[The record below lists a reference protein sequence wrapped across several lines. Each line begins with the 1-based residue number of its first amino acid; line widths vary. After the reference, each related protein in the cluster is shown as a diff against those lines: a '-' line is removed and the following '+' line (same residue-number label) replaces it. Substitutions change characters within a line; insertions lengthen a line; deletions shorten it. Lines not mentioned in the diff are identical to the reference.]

1 MVKRNGVAA
10 AGYARRSTD
19 MQERSI
25 PDQQAYV
32 ERWARDHGYRIVRWY
47 IDDAISGTS
56 AKGRVQ
62 FERLMQNA
70 ENGRDFEAVLCYD
83 MSRFSRGGTN
93 ETGYYLHR
101 LHMAGVE
108 ALFCAEGIPEGEE
121 GELLQGV
128 KSWQARQYSVK
139 LSRDCIRG
147 QHSTVTVRRSGMG
160 GRAPYGYDR
169 QYISAD
175 GKALRTVRTLP
186 DGRRQE
192 FGPDGKHVR
201 FIDACQPM
209 GRKMKSDIVR
219 LVFGDPEQVKAVRL
233 MFEMCAK
240 GFGFRSIVIALND
253 RGVTGPMRSRWNQM
267 AVKTILQNP
276 CYYGALVWN
285 RRTFG
290 KIHGVSA
297 DGTARAKRPGES
309 TRNPQDRWIV
319 VEDVHEPLISR
330 AKFDAA
336 QAAMAQRRNAGGLA
350 RPTQRYLLSGLLK
363 CTNCGYNLWGCIVK
377 NGSDVGVRYYVDA
390 GYRAQGIKVC
400 RSTSISVEALDS
412 WVLERLREVVLL
424 DDKGRKAA
432 VRQFVEA
439 VSERNADC
447 GAAQAHNDELAS
459 LGKRIKTLASLLAD
473 DEVSDIK
480 ELRDE
485 LVSLKRRRA
494 FLEAEVAKATHNKE
508 TPLSVAEME
517 KWAEEKLNE
526 IANAI
531 KNSGTMH
538 ELRQVVHAIVDR
550 IEIDPHAK
558 KGIMYLP
565 ADAQTLLE
573 AAAISRVR
581 VPSSSHSCTVLV
593 AERCGSPR

>member
-1 MVKRNGVAA
+1 MRQNGTAA
-10 AGYARRSTD
+10 VGYARRSTD

-32 ERWARDHGYRIVRWY
+32 ERWARLNGYRVIRWY

-56 AKGRVQ
+56 AKGRAQ
-62 FERLMQNA
+62 FERLMHDA

-101 LHMAGVE
+101 LSIAGVQ
-108 ALFCAEGIPEGEE
+108 ALFCADGIPDGEE

-169 QYISAD
+169 QYVSAE
-175 GKALRTVRTLP
+175 GRVIRTVRTLP

-219 LVFGDPEQVKAVRL
+219 LVPGDPRQVKAVRM
-233 MFEMCAK
+233 MFDMCAK

-253 RGVTGPMRSRWNQM
+253 RGISGPMRSRWNQM

-290 KIHGVSA
+290 KIHGVSP
-297 DGTARAKRPGES
+297 DGTARTKRPGES
-309 TRNPQDRWIV
+309 TRNPRDRWIIID
-319 VEDVHEPLISR
+319 DVHEPLVSR
-330 AKFDAA
+330 ATFDAA
-336 QAAMAQRRNAGGLA
+336 QEAMAKRRNAGGLA

-400 RSTSISVEALDS
+400 RSTSISVDALDS
-412 WVLERLREVVLL
+412 WVLARVRELL
-424 DDKGRKAA
+424 PVDAKGREAA
-432 VRQFVEA
+432 VKEFLKAMSQRRT
-439 VSERNADC
+439 SGADTRSRD
-447 GAAQAHNDELAS
+447 DELAS
-459 LGKRIKTLASLLAD
+459 VSKRMKALAALLAD
-473 DEVSDIK
+473 EDVSDIK

-485 LVSLKRRRA
+485 LVALKRRRTM
-494 FLEAEVAKATHNKE
+494 LEAEAAKD
-508 TPLSVAEME
+508 AEDKIGRVDIADLRM
-517 KWAEEKLNE
+517 WAEAQLKELT
-526 IANAI
+526 NAI
-531 KNSGTMH
+531 GNGGTMH
-538 ELRQVVHAIVDR
+538 EMRQVVHALVDR

-558 KGIMYLP
+558 KGVMYLP
-565 ADAQTLLE
+565 ANAQALLE
-573 AAAISRVR
+573 AAATSRVR
-581 VPSSSHSCTVLV
+581 VPSSSHSCSVLV
-593 AERCGSPR
+593 AARCGSPR